1 MEEQDPR
8 TADLATDIPEWVGM
22 LAIRQCVKAG
32 DHDRDYPGACRKHL
46 LEARRLAAWLAGE
59 VDEPSALVLKH
70 PRNLP

>member
-1 MEEQDPR
+1 MDDQDIR
-8 TADLATDIPEWVGM
+8 TEDRATDLPEWVGA

-32 DHDRDYPGACRKHL
+32 EHERDYPGACRQHL

-59 VDEPSALVLKH
+59 VDEPAALVLKQ